1 MLYTFRKTIYGK
13 VYVMPLTLALYSWEC
28 ALKITG
34 IELKLLTDVYIIND
48 YKNCISGGITRAFT
62 IMLKYIINQV

>member
-1 MLYTFRKTIYGK
+1 
-13 VYVMPLTLALYSWEC
+13 MPLTLALYSWEC

-48 YKNCISGGITRAFT
+48 YKNCISEGITRAFT

>member
-1 MLYTFRKTIYGK
+1 
-13 VYVMPLTLALYSWEC
+13 MPLTLALCSWEC

-48 YKNCISGGITRAFT
+48 YKNCISEGITRAFT